1 MQPIDCPF
9 RRADEELLRMEGLP
23 VLVDVHAEA
32 TSEKRAMALYLDGRV
47 SAVLGTH
54 THVQTADET
63 ILSGGT
69 AYISDVGMTGGHG
82 GVIGMEKDA
91 IINRFL
97 TGMPTKFEV
106 CKTDLKMDAVV
117 VEIDGS
123 TGRSLSIDRLSL
135 EYVKEV

>member
-1 MQPIDCPF
+1 
-9 RRADEELLRMEGLP
+9 
-23 VLVDVHAEA
+23 
-32 TSEKRAMALYLDGRV
+32 
-47 SAVLGTH
+47 VLGTH
-54 THVQTADET
+54 THVQTADEA

-69 AYISDVGMTGGHG
+69 AFISDVGMTGGHG

-117 VEIDGS
+117 VEIDGG
-123 TGRSLSIDRLSL
+123 TGRSLSIERLSL
-135 EYVKEV
+135 EM